1 MRILLEVVV
10 RESAFSEAAEYRLW
24 DENGRKVLAVVQL
37 PKAEGSRSP
46 LAVAVL
52 SLPYLVN
59 QLAGAGVQEVGWKGY
74 IPSGRLGPASA
85 WMVYG
90 ELREPDLL
98 EARSRAIEAAEAAG
112 IKLDPDPAA
121 GRVGKL
127 GELDLAK
134 LLNGS
139 SDSGGSAST
148 GSNHSR
154 HSRLK

>member
-10 RESAFSEAAEYRLW
+10 RESAFSESAEYRLW
-24 DENGRKVLAVVQL
+24 DENGRRVLAVVQVA
-37 PKAEGSRSP
+37 PTDRSP
-46 LAVAVL
+46 LAAAL
-52 SLPYLVN
+52 LALPELFN
-59 QLAGAGVQEVGWKGY
+59 QLSGAGVKEVGWKGFV
-74 IPSGRLGPASA
+74 PSGRLRPASA
-85 WMVYG
+85 WLVYG

>member
-1 MRILLEVVV
+1 MRIVIELFVP
-10 RESAFSEAAEYRLW
+10 RSESATEFRLW
-24 DENGRKVLAVVQL
+24 DSDGKKVLAVVQVA
-37 PKAEGSRSP
+37 PTDRSP
-46 LAVAVL
+46 LAAAL
-52 SLPYLVN
+52 LALPELFN
-59 QLAGAGVQEVGWKGY
+59 QLSGAGVKEVGWKGFV
-74 IPSGRLGPASA
+74 PAGRLRPASA
-85 WMVYG
+85 WLLYG
-90 ELREPDLL
+90 DVREPDLVQAREKAL
-98 EARSRAIEAAEAAG
+98 EIAKTNG
-112 IKLDPDPAA
+112 MKLDPDPAA